1 MRHAFVCVTELE
13 TEDLAMTRLTA
24 ASIFLSRRMR
34 LLVMAAIVIGCL
46 KMGLDTQAHG
56 PVQSGPVHAS
66 ADIMRDSNAERTQG
80 PDKD

>member
-1 MRHAFVCVTELE
+1 MSRLNTLGVFV
-13 TEDLAMTRLTA
+13 
-24 ASIFLSRRMR
+24 SRRMR

-46 KMGLDTQAHG
+46 KTGLDTQAHG

-66 ADIMRDSNAERTQG
+66 AEIMRDSNAERTQG